1 MIRSAASRAPAL
13 ANAELCAGSH
23 QRRFKTFVRRVDKNQ
38 EVYYTLARKGLSPDP
53 NSPVQYD
60 FFEMPD
66 LLLDLDAEG
75 TRNVRSFEDDDER
88 HMKGKWAVVPK
99 RTAVRARLKQF
110 EEQVYE
116 SRRRA
121 HEILSQPTNI
131 WRITSHDIVS
141 AALRGASVESQATQA
156 SNETPG
162 LQKEPDIFEKLR
174 IENGIPPHATEEDEQ
189 LLRWMILRRK
199 SLEQS
204 RQKREE
210 AAPTPL
216 QLAEALEQQMSIT
229 GVRRLVFQC
238 LAAGTSIASFKSPS
252 GFKPGLPLT
261 IREACERVLRQ
272 YPGDRTSI
280 LETLIFIGN
289 LSERLSRLNTSAGA
303 ALCGLGLKLSSG
315 TGLLETTSE
324 WLYRGYDTNSWSNDV
339 KASKDVLSTLSSLRS
354 TLSNEQEPRLH
365 QVHSRQLL
373 FQLLTGI
380 DENDAISPDSFRALA
395 TLHLNDDSH
404 IPAQQAFEIY
414 ESYILLLG
422 QLGATRMLW
431 KEWRLSAPQARK
443 RLNDRIVAIFGKAV
457 RESAH
462 VIAASNGETR
472 SDLNLDEC
480 ATRDYHAIEMQ
491 AASTLRHAAGAPKE
505 DLEIGDVASALDLP
519 LEGWMKQVA
528 RLQERRAST
537 YE

>member
-1 MIRSAASRAPAL
+1 MIRSAASRAPPF
-13 ANAELCAGSH
+13 ANAELCAGAH
-23 QRRFKTFVRRVDKNQ
+23 QRRFKTFVRRVDKKD
-38 EVYYTLARKGLSPDP
+38 EVYYTLARKGSSPDP
-53 NSPVQYD
+53 DSPVQHD

-66 LLLDLDAEG
+66 LLLDLDAVG
-75 TRNVRSFEDDDER
+75 TKNVRSFEDDDEQR
-88 HMKGKWAVVPK
+88 MKGKWAVVPK

-121 HEILSQPTNI
+121 HAMLSQPTNI
-131 WRITSHDIVS
+131 WRITPHDILS
-141 AALRGASVESQATQA
+141 AALRGASGESQATQA

-162 LQKEPDIFEKLR
+162 LQKEPDILKQLR

-189 LLRWMILRRK
+189 LLRWMMLRRK
-199 SLEQS
+199 SLEQPM
-204 RQKREE
+204 QKRES

-216 QLAEALEQQMSIT
+216 QLAEALGQQTCIT

-238 LAAGTSIASFKSPS
+238 LAAGTSIASFKSPPGS
-252 GFKPGLPLT
+252 KPDLPLA

-272 YPGDRTSI
+272 DGGDGASVDG
-280 LETLIFIGN
+280 TLTFIGN
-289 LSERLSRLNTSAGA
+289 LSERLSRLNASVGA
-303 ALCGLGLKLSSG
+303 PLCGLGLKLSAG

-324 WLYRGYDTNSWSNDV
+324 WLYRGHDANLWSSDAE
-339 KASKDVLSTLSSLRS
+339 ASKDVLSTLGSLRS
-354 TLSNEQEPRLH
+354 TLSNAQQAGLH
-365 QVHSRQLL
+365 DVHSRQLL

-380 DENDAISPDSFRALA
+380 DENDAISPDSFRALV
-395 TLHLNDDSH
+395 TLHLEDDSH
-404 IPAQQAFEIY
+404 VPAQRASEMY

-443 RLNDRIVAIFGKAV
+443 RLDDRIVAMFGEAA
-457 RESAH
+457 RRSAL
-462 VIAASNGETR
+462 VMAASDGETR

-491 AASTLRHAAGAPKE
+491 DVGTWRHAAGASKE
-505 DLEIGDVASALDLP
+505 EVEIGDVASALDLP
-519 LEGWMKQVA
+519 LEGWKRRVE
-528 RLQERRAST
+528 RLPERRA
-537 YE
+537 